1 LENIAKEEII
11 VTQEESERDDE
22 IVYKLLIDGQITSW
36 AKTTLYSTLD
46 DIRTACQ
53 EKRKG
58 RGSKLLAYIEKNA
71 KTHCSTL
78 MIIDNLEYNNS
89 EAINFFKKMGYEID
103 PDEYKNGFLKATK
116 KLSDKYGTSFS
127 R

>member
-1 LENIAKEEII
+1 MDIAKEEII

-46 DIRTACQ
+46 DIHTACQ

-58 RGSKLLAYIEKNA
+58 HGSKLLAYIEKHA
-71 KTHCSTL
+71 KTHCSSS
-78 MIIDNLEYNNS
+78 MVINFKYYKS
-89 EAINFFKKMGYEID
+89 EAINFFISMGYEI
-103 PDEYKNGFLKATK
+103 PDDYSNGFLRGTK
-116 KLSDKYGTSFS
+116 LLK
-127 R
+127 